1 MEARMSSMWYE
12 HAVDVQPGYGITS
25 ITNFRRTTSSW
36 DTTIVH
42 PVARHTITFDHEE
55 DRDKLYDA
63 LSQVL
68 FILPMKIGCDA
79 ITLIYSR
86 DGDGRPE
93 VKEVIL
99 RLFGMDLDTV
109 HDYEQVLGLL
119 MTMRHTCAHNLM
131 LLKSFVP
138 TSPTT
143 PMVVKMDGYDLVAK
157 DSPADLTEW
166 SLSMSISQDL
176 RAENVRALSTSV
188 PEGLPWHQVDHVLQ
202 TCHRPPDVVYKT

>member
-1 MEARMSSMWYE
+1 MSNLWYE

-25 ITNFRRTTSSW
+25 ITNFHRTTSTW
-36 DTTIVH
+36 DTTTVH

-55 DRDKLYDA
+55 DRDKLYEA
-63 LSQVL
+63 LSNVTL
-68 FILPMKIGCDA
+68 ISRMRIGCDA
-79 ITLIYSR
+79 IVLTYSR

-93 VKEVIL
+93 VKEIIL
-99 RLFGMDLDTV
+99 RLFGMDLDTIY
-109 HDYEQVLGLL
+109 DYAQVLGIL
-119 MTMRHTCAHNLM
+119 MTMRHACAHNLM

-138 TSPTT
+138 TSPTV

-157 DSPADLTEW
+157 DSPAALTEW
-166 SLSMSISQDL
+166 GLRMSISQSL

-202 TCHRPPDVVYKT
+202 TCHRPPDVVYLTR

>member
-1 MEARMSSMWYE
+1 MSNLWYE

-25 ITNFRRTTSSW
+25 IHSLYRTTSTW
-36 DTTIVH
+36 DTTTVH
-42 PVARHTITFDHEE
+42 PVARHTITLNDEARMDQLCE
-55 DRDKLYDA
+55 A
-63 LSQVL
+63 LSPVI
-68 FILPMKIGCDA
+68 FIHVIRTGGDAVA
-79 ITLIYSR
+79 ITYSR

-93 VKEVIL
+93 VKEIIL
-99 RLFGMDLDTV
+99 RLFGMDLDTIY
-109 HDYEQVLGLL
+109 DYAQVLGLL

-157 DSPADLTEW
+157 DSPAALTEW
-166 SLSMSISQDL
+166 GLRMSISQSL

-202 TCHRPPDVVYKT
+202 TCHRPPDVVYKTR

>member
-1 MEARMSSMWYE
+1 MSNMWYE
-12 HAVDVQPGYGITS
+12 HVVNVQPGYGITS
-25 ITNFRRTTSSW
+25 ITNFHRTTSTW
-36 DTTIVH
+36 DTTTVH
-42 PVARHTITFDHEE
+42 PVARHTITLNDEARMDQLCE
-55 DRDKLYDA
+55 A
-63 LSQVL
+63 LSPVI
-68 FILPMKIGCDA
+68 FIHVIRTGGDA
-79 ITLIYSR
+79 VTITYSK

-93 VKEVIL
+93 VKGIIL